1 MCAGI
6 QTQTL
11 TLIEL
16 LLRQALNGGLLVG
29 GAESWVVIDS
39 ALFLLKALQALF
51 RVADRVLR
59 HDGHKVDTVQPE
71 ADDVWDG
78 ETGYVHEAAERLF
91 EGRFSGCQAYLC
103 GPPPMIEAG
112 VIALMK
118 GRLFERDIFM
128 ERFLTAGDAEATAR
142 SPLFRKI

>member
-1 MCAGI
+1 
-6 QTQTL
+6 
-11 TLIEL
+11 
-16 LLRQALNGGLLVG
+16 V
-29 GAESWVVIDS
+29 S
-39 ALFLLKALQALF
+39 
-51 RVADRVLR
+51 
-59 HDGHKVDTVQPE
+59 QPE
-71 ADDVWDG
+71 ADDAWDG